1 MIINHRAVS
10 LAVFGSL
17 ALSSASTIGGSSNAL
32 SSAASTDQHT
42 KQQNRARRVK
52 KAKSTIAA
60 DDLGVD
66 QMSADNRVDGG
77 ADATSKKSSKADA
90 PVATPVTPAT
100 TSGPTAMV
108 ENKINDEEEMVL
120 PLNVANDTVVSE
132 GGDSDELKPI
142 LTETF
147 YMHHVPEGEDDS
159 GGNETKAGG
168 DDNVEGGGNDEE
180 GVGGEAPPPP
190 KPAPDNDEEEQV
202 FCAADVFVCSDD
214 PFVSVSRDPANDCA
228 FPSCPPKGSTV
239 AAIDGEEAAPPPKP
253 ARDNDEEEQ
262 VFCAADVFVCSEDPF
277 VSVSRDPAND
287 CAFPSCPPKG
297 STVAEIENKIYDEEE
312 MVLPLNVAND
322 TVVSEGGDSDELKP
336 ILTETFYMHHVPEG
350 EDDSGGNE
358 TKAGGDDNVEGDGN
372 IGNDTNVKPIGDN
385 INFYE
390 DYVPDEGVGADEE
403 KDSSESDDIVYG
415 ASPRTIDIDPGTIET
430 PTVSPTTP
438 SPTHKPSNSPIVPP
452 PPLPTNSPIVPPPT
466 DEPTKAAVAL
476 PENSCFEE
484 NDVFVCIYYYEDL
497 SCDKIVDGTF
507 CNCCRYHPTEKFVST
522 FDCTN
527 VGDEWG
533 QMGLCEPGP
542 MPIVEEKEDKILE
555 EDGLSILSL
564 DYGEDDNDMAADA
577 ISIAWS
583 TAGGDVE
590 TDSKFVSLAVRQR
603 RGRRRAQAVRRRA
616 AATKK
621 RREAM
626 VK

>member
-1 MIINHRAVS
+1 MIFNHRAFS
-10 LAVFGSL
+10 LGVFGSL

-66 QMSADNRVDGG
+66 QMAADNRVDGG
-77 ADATSKKSSKADA
+77 EDATSKKSSKADA

-108 ENKINDEEEMVL
+108 INKINDEEEMLPPLHHVPEGEDDSGGTETKAGGDDNVEGGSNDEEGVGGEAPLPPKTAPDNDEEEQVFCAADVFICSEDPFVSVSRDPANDCAFPPCPSKGSTVAEIENKIYDEEELVL
-120 PLNVANDTVVSE
+120 PLNAANDTVVTE
-132 GGDSDELKPI
+132 GDYSDELKPI

-147 YMHHVPEGEDDS
+147 YMHHVPEGEDNS
-159 GGNETKAGG
+159 GGTVTKAGG
-168 DDNVEGGGNDEE
+168 DDII
-180 GVGGEAPPPP
+180 
-190 KPAPDNDEEEQV
+190 K
-202 FCAADVFVCSDD
+202 
-214 PFVSVSRDPANDCA
+214 
-228 FPSCPPKGSTV
+228 
-239 AAIDGEEAAPPPKP
+239 
-253 ARDNDEEEQ
+253 
-262 VFCAADVFVCSEDPF
+262 
-277 VSVSRDPAND
+277 
-287 CAFPSCPPKG
+287 
-297 STVAEIENKIYDEEE
+297 
-312 MVLPLNVAND
+312 
-322 TVVSEGGDSDELKP
+322 
-336 ILTETFYMHHVPEG
+336 
-350 EDDSGGNE
+350 
-358 TKAGGDDNVEGDGN
+358 GDGN
-372 IGNDTNVKPIGDN
+372 IGADTNVKPIGDN
-385 INFYE
+385 TNFYE

-403 KDSSESDDIVYG
+403 QNSSEADDIVYD

-430 PTVSPTTP
+430 PTVSPTAP
-438 SPTHKPSNSPIVPP
+438 SPTHKPTNSPIVLP
-452 PPLPTNSPIVPPPT
+452 PPLPTNSLIVPPPT
-466 DEPTKAAVAL
+466 DEPTKAAVTL

-507 CNCCRYHPTEKFVST
+507 CNCCRYHPTEKFIST

-583 TAGGDVE
+583 TDGGDVE

-626 VK
+626 IK

>member
-1 MIINHRAVS
+1 MFFNHRAVS

-42 KQQNRARRVK
+42 KQQNRARRAK

-66 QMSADNRVDGG
+66 QVAAGNRVDGG
-77 ADATSKKSSKADA
+77 EDATSKKSSKADA

-108 ENKINDEEEMVL
+108 ANKIYDEEELVL

-132 GGDSDELKPI
+132 GGDSDEVKPI

-147 YMHHVPEGEDDS
+147 YMHHVPEGEDNS
-159 GGNETKAGG
+159 GGA
-168 DDNVEGGGNDEE
+168 
-180 GVGGEAPPPP
+180 
-190 KPAPDNDEEEQV
+190 
-202 FCAADVFVCSDD
+202 
-214 PFVSVSRDPANDCA
+214 
-228 FPSCPPKGSTV
+228 
-239 AAIDGEEAAPPPKP
+239 
-253 ARDNDEEEQ
+253 
-262 VFCAADVFVCSEDPF
+262 
-277 VSVSRDPAND
+277 
-287 CAFPSCPPKG
+287 
-297 STVAEIENKIYDEEE
+297 
-312 MVLPLNVAND
+312 
-322 TVVSEGGDSDELKP
+322 
-336 ILTETFYMHHVPEG
+336 
-350 EDDSGGNE
+350 E

-385 INFYE
+385 TNFYE

-403 KDSSESDDIVYG
+403 KNSSESDDIVYG

-438 SPTHKPSNSPIVPP
+438 SPTHKPTNSPIVPP

>member
-1 MIINHRAVS
+1 MIFNHRSVS

-42 KQQNRARRVK
+42 KQQNHRARRVK

-108 ENKINDEEEMVL
+108 ENKINDEEE
-120 PLNVANDTVVSE
+120 
-132 GGDSDELKPI
+132 I
-142 LTETF
+142 
-147 YMHHVPEGEDDS
+147 
-159 GGNETKAGG
+159 
-168 DDNVEGGGNDEE
+168 
-180 GVGGEAPPPP
+180 
-190 KPAPDNDEEEQV
+190 
-202 FCAADVFVCSDD
+202 
-214 PFVSVSRDPANDCA
+214 
-228 FPSCPPKGSTV
+228 
-239 AAIDGEEAAPPPKP
+239 
-253 ARDNDEEEQ
+253 
-262 VFCAADVFVCSEDPF
+262 
-277 VSVSRDPAND
+277 
-287 CAFPSCPPKG
+287 
-297 STVAEIENKIYDEEE
+297 
-312 MVLPLNVAND
+312 VLPLNVAND

-438 SPTHKPSNSPIVPP
+438 SPTHKPTTVPP
-452 PPLPTNSPIVPPPT
+452 PKPAPDNDEEEQVFCAADVFVCSEDPFVSVSRDPANDCAFPPCPLNAPIVPPPT